1 MTERSD
7 GAGDAPAELLALRS
21 SIDNLD
27 AAIIHMLAE
36 RFKLTRRV
44 GLLKAEHA
52 LPPSDPGRE
61 KRQVERLHR
70 LADEAGL
77 DPAFAEKFLA
87 FVIREVIQHH
97 EEIAREAAGG
107 G

>member
-7 GAGDAPAELLALRS
+7 GAGDAPAELLAPRS

-87 FVIREVIQHH
+87 FVIREEIQHN